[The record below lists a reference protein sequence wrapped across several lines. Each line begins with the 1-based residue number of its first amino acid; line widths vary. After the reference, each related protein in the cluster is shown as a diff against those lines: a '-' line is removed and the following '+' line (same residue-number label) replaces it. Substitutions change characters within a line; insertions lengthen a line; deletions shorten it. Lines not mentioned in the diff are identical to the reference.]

1 MIHTKLF
8 VLGGVALVAIATMG
22 IVLASTAS
30 NTVPESKAGEGQ
42 GTITGYDISTVHY
55 QLNTTDPSKIDAVTF
70 KLDSAPEAGST
81 IRVKV
86 GSATTTWYNC
96 TTVTTAATCP
106 TVSPAATVVL
116 ANELKVIV
124 AQ

>member
-1 MIHTKLF
+1 MINKKFF
-8 VLGGVALVAIATMG
+8 VLGGVALCAIAIMG
-22 IVLASTAS
+22 IVVASTAS

-55 QLNTTDPSKIDAVTF
+55 QLNATDPSKIDAVTF
-70 KLDSAPEAGST
+70 KLDSAPVAGST

-86 GSATTTWYNC
+86 GSATTTWYTC

-116 ANELKVIV
+116 ANELKVVV